1 MINGSINMEKHFTS
15 LKVGLYLL
23 ILIVLQPIVFN
34 ILNLYRSKIISIIGH
49 LIFILIG
56 ILLIYLH
63 SRYNKDKNN
72 N

>member
-1 MINGSINMEKHFTS
+1 MEKHFTS

-23 ILIVLQPIVFN
+23 ILIVLQPIVFGV
-34 ILNLYRSKIISIIGH
+34 LSLYRSKIISIIGH

-63 SRYNKDKNN
+63 SRYNKDKNSN
-72 N
+72 

>member
-1 MINGSINMEKHFTS
+1 MEKHFTS

-63 SRYNKDKNN
+63 SRYNKDKNSN
-72 N
+72 LF

>member
-1 MINGSINMEKHFTS
+1 MEKHFTS

-34 ILNLYRSKIISIIGH
+34 ILNLYRSKILSIIGH

-63 SRYNKDKNN
+63 SRYNKDKNSN
-72 N
+72 

>member
-1 MINGSINMEKHFTS
+1 MAKYFTS
-15 LKVGLYLL
+15 LKLGLYLL

-34 ILNLYRSKIISIIGH
+34 SLNLYRSKIISIIGH

-63 SRYNKDKNN
+63 SRYNKDRNN

>member
-1 MINGSINMEKHFTS
+1 MAKYFTS
-15 LKVGLYLL
+15 LKLGLYLL

-34 ILNLYRSKIISIIGH
+34 SLNLYRSKIISIIGH

-63 SRYNKDKNN
+63 SDTTKDRNN

>member
-1 MINGSINMEKHFTS
+1 MEKHFTS

-63 SRYNKDKNN
+63 SIYNKDKSNN
-72 N
+72 

>member
-1 MINGSINMEKHFTS
+1 MEKHFTS

-63 SRYNKDKNN
+63 SRYKKDKNN

>member
-1 MINGSINMEKHFTS
+1 MEKHFTS

-34 ILNLYRSKIISIIGH
+34 ILNLYRSKTISIIGH

-63 SRYNKDKNN
+63 SRYKKDKNN

>member
-1 MINGSINMEKHFTS
+1 MAKYFTS
-15 LKVGLYLL
+15 LKLGLYLL

-34 ILNLYRSKIISIIGH
+34 SLNLYRSKIISIIGH

-63 SRYNKDKNN
+63 SDTTKIE
-72 N
+72 

>member
-1 MINGSINMEKHFTS
+1 MEKHFTS

-34 ILNLYRSKIISIIGH
+34 ILNLERSKTISIIGH

-63 SRYNKDKNN
+63 SRYNKDRNDN
-72 N
+72 I

>member
-1 MINGSINMEKHFTS
+1 MGKHFTS

-56 ILLIYLH
+56 IFLIYLH

>member
-1 MINGSINMEKHFTS
+1 MGKHFTS

>member
-1 MINGSINMEKHFTS
+1 MGKYFTS

-34 ILNLYRSKIISIIGH
+34 ILNLERSKTISIIGH

-63 SRYNKDKNN
+63 AKYNKDKNN

>member
-1 MINGSINMEKHFTS
+1 MGKYFTS

-63 SRYNKDKNN
+63 SRYNKDKNSN
-72 N
+72 

>member
-1 MINGSINMEKHFTS
+1 MEKHFTS

>member
-1 MINGSINMEKHFTS
+1 MNRCVNMAKYFTS
-15 LKVGLYLL
+15 LKLGLYLL

-34 ILNLYRSKIISIIGH
+34 SLNLYRSKIISIIGH

-63 SRYNKDKNN
+63 AKYNKDKNDN
-72 N
+72 

>member
-1 MINGSINMEKHFTS
+1 MAKYFTS
-15 LKVGLYLL
+15 LKLGLYLL

-34 ILNLYRSKIISIIGH
+34 ILNLERSKTISIIGH

-63 SRYNKDKNN
+63 S
-72 N
+72 

>member
-1 MINGSINMEKHFTS
+1 MEKHFTS

-23 ILIVLQPIVFN
+23 ILIVLFN
-34 ILNLYRSKIISIIGH
+34 TLNLERSKTISIIGH

-63 SRYNKDKNN
+63 SRYNKDKSNN
-72 N
+72 

>member
-1 MINGSINMEKHFTS
+1 MGKHFTS
-15 LKVGLYLL
+15 LKVGLYFL

-63 SRYNKDKNN
+63 SIYNKDKNN

>member
-1 MINGSINMEKHFTS
+1 MEKHFTS

-34 ILNLYRSKIISIIGH
+34 ILNLYQSKVTSIIGH

-63 SRYNKDKNN
+63 SRYNKDRNN

>member
-1 MINGSINMEKHFTS
+1 MEKHFTS

-34 ILNLYRSKIISIIGH
+34 SLNLYRSKIISIIGH

-63 SRYNKDKNN
+63 SRYNKDRNN

>member
-1 MINGSINMEKHFTS
+1 MGKYFTS

>member
-1 MINGSINMEKHFTS
+1 MEKHFTS

-63 SRYNKDKNN
+63 SRYNKDKNSN
-72 N
+72 

>member
-1 MINGSINMEKHFTS
+1 MGKYFTS

-49 LIFILIG
+49 LILILIG

>member
-1 MINGSINMEKHFTS
+1 MEKHFTS

-34 ILNLYRSKIISIIGH
+34 ILNLYQSKITSIIGH

-63 SRYNKDKNN
+63 SRYNKDRNN

>member
-1 MINGSINMEKHFTS
+1 MEKHFTS

-34 ILNLYRSKIISIIGH
+34 ILNLYQSKITSIIGH

-63 SRYNKDKNN
+63 SRYNKDKSNN
-72 N
+72 

>member
-1 MINGSINMEKHFTS
+1 MINRSINMEKHFTS

-34 ILNLYRSKIISIIGH
+34 TLNLERSKTISIIGH

-63 SRYNKDKNN
+63 SRYNKDRNN

>member
-1 MINGSINMEKHFTS
+1 MGKYFTS

-34 ILNLYRSKIISIIGH
+34 TLNLYRSKIISIIGH

-63 SRYNKDKNN
+63 SRYNKDRNN